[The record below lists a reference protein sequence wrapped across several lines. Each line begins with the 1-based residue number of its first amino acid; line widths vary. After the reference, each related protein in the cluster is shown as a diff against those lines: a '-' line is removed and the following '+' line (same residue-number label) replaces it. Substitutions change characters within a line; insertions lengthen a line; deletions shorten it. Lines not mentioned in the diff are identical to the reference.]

1 MTMLKRSI
9 FTLMP
14 SLAFLTFRGKGS
26 GGGDSISTQKLD
38 PQVLQ
43 QMLLPMYG
51 ATERAAGVIPI
62 TDKDGNVTYQY
73 DDYEGYDGQRLTG
86 PNDFYSYLTDPTKLD
101 QTLAWGNDPFQESLA
116 NATNLASYGGPD
128 DIVSTDADYLSIV
141 GADRIG
147 GRQIGRQADA
157 TYSDAVASQAA
168 KARDSFYRDASVT
181 GVGTGPASL
190 YKDAIAAS
198 VDAPRDAASQDVTA
212 TWMGPAGDV
221 NSDMINAAQMGPIA
235 DIANQNINAAQ
246 MGSIADIAN
255 QNINAAQ
262 IDRNAIRNVSG
273 TGVTGANVAAD
284 AFGSLQ
290 PQARGSVRD
299 VFGSGF
305 MGGNLDQYMN
315 PYRSQVIDTTMEALD
330 RQRQIQQQQNAASA
344 TQAGAFG
351 GSRQGVL
358 EAETNRGFADQAA
371 QTIAAL
377 NTQGFDTAANL
388 QQADADRALQAQLAN
403 QGMDQASTQQALDLS
418 GQFGLANQEANL
430 RAGLANQGVDSSTLQ
445 FNAGNQQ
452 QSSMQNA
459 ANALAAAQANQQ
471 TAFNQRSFDADNR
484 QQSSMQNAANAL
496 AAAQSNQQM
505 GFNQGSFNAGNQQ
518 QANMQNA
525 ANSLSAGLANQ
536 QMRYN
541 TGLFNADQW
550 GQANALNAANQLQT
564 SLANQGADLSRGS
577 LDAQLANAAAMQNA
591 NQQLI
596 ASGNNQRTNFDERSL
611 NSQMLNNAA
620 LQNANMRFNASA
632 NNQQSDNA
640 RNLANAQLGNAAAL
654 QNANMGFN
662 ANAYNQSNNLQRM
675 LANQSTIMDARKS
688 NQATYL
694 DQAKANQAAALEASI
709 FNAGGRN
716 AASMRNAELDIMSQQ
731 QALSGNQ
738 QLLNNVGFGRDALF
752 QNLDTRL
759 GAGDMV
765 DAKSKEKLDLDYQ
778 NWIDEQNYPAQ
789 QAGMLQSAF
798 GMVPQ
803 LTSTKTVGDK
813 KPDLWQ
819 NLADTFSDVRL
830 KDNITKLNGYAYNFK
845 SRPEVTTGGVM
856 AQEVELIAPHL
867 VNTDVETGY
876 KRVNYEALVGV
887 LLEAV
892 KDLKSEVEGLKRG

>member
-1 MTMLKRSI
+1 MSMLKRSI

-14 SLAFLTFRGKGS
+14 SLEFLTFKGKKGGS
-26 GGGDSISTQKLD
+26 GGDSVTTQKLD

-43 QMLLPMYG
+43 QMLLPMYS

-62 TDKDGNVTYQY
+62 TDKDGNVTYQF
-73 DDYEGYDGQRLTG
+73 DDYVGYDGQRITD
-86 PNDFYSYLTDPTKLD
+86 PNDFYSYLTDPTKLNE
-101 QTLAWGNDPFQESLA
+101 TLAWGNDPFQESLV

-147 GRQIGRQADA
+147 GHQIGKQADA
-157 TYSDAVASQAA
+157 TYTDAVASQAA
-168 KARDSFYRDASVT
+168 KARDSFYTDASVT
-181 GVGTGPASL
+181 GVGTGPDSL
-190 YKDAIAAS
+190 YKDA
-198 VDAPRDAASQDVTA
+198 VAPTVGTSRDVT
-212 TWMGPAGDV
+212 
-221 NSDMINAAQMGPIA
+221 NQNINAAQMGPIA
-235 DIANQNINAAQ
+235 DIANQNIDAAH
-246 MGSIADIAN
+246 
-255 QNINAAQ
+255 IN
-262 IDRNAIRNVSG
+262 RNNIRNVNNA
-273 TGVTGANVAAD
+273 GVTGAAVAAD

-290 PQARGSVRD
+290 PQARNSVRD
-299 VFGSGF
+299 VYGSGF

-371 QTIAAL
+371 QTMASL
-377 NTQGFDTAANL
+377 NAQGFDTAASL
-388 QQADADRALQAQLAN
+388 RQADADRALQAQLAN
-403 QGMDQASTQQALDLS
+403 QGMDQAATQQALNLS
-418 GQFGLANQEANL
+418 GQFGLANQDAAL
-430 RAGLANQGVDSSTLQ
+430 RAALANQGVDASTLQ
-445 FNAGNQQ
+445 FNAGNTQ
-452 QSSMQNA
+452 
-459 ANALAAAQANQQ
+459 QAN
-471 TAFNQRSFDADNR
+471 
-484 QQSSMQNAANAL
+484 MQNAANAL
-496 AAAQSNQQM
+496 AAAQSNQQTQY
-505 GFNQGSFNAGNQQ
+505 NQGAFNATNQQ

-525 ANSLSAGLANQ
+525 ANFLTASQANQ
-536 QMRYN
+536 Q
-541 TGLFNADQW
+541 
-550 GQANALNAANQLQT
+550 
-564 SLANQGADLSRGS
+564 SDLSRNS
-577 LDAQLANAAAMQNA
+577 LQAQLANAAGLQNA

-611 NSQMLNNAA
+611 TSQMLNNAA

-632 NNQQSDNA
+632 NNQQSDNS

-716 AASMRNAELDIMSQQ
+716 AASMRNAELDLMSQQ
-731 QALSGNQ
+731 QALAGNQ

-765 DAKSKEKLDLDYQ
+765 DAKSQEKLDLDYQ

-830 KDNITKLNGYAYNFK
+830 KDNITKLNGYSYNFK

>member
-1 MTMLKRSI
+1 MNMLKRSI

-14 SLAFLTFRGKGS
+14 SLAFLTFKGKKGG
-26 GGGDSISTQKLD
+26 GGGDSVTTQKLD

-43 QMLLPMYG
+43 QMLLPMYS

-62 TDKDGNVTYQY
+62 TDKDGNVTYQF
-73 DDYEGYDGQRLTG
+73 DDYVGYDGQRITD
-86 PNDFYSYLTDPTKLD
+86 PNDFYSYLTDPTKLNE
-101 QTLAWGNDPFQESLA
+101 TLAWGNDPFQESLV

-147 GRQIGRQADA
+147 GHQIGKQADA
-157 TYSDAVASQAA
+157 TYTDAVASQAA
-168 KARDSFYRDASVT
+168 KARDSFYTDASVT
-181 GVGTGPASL
+181 GVGTGPDSL
-190 YKDAIAAS
+190 YKDA
-198 VDAPRDAASQDVTA
+198 VAPTVGTSRDVT
-212 TWMGPAGDV
+212 
-221 NSDMINAAQMGPIA
+221 NQNINAAQMGPIA
-235 DIANQNINAAQ
+235 DIANQNIDAAH
-246 MGSIADIAN
+246 
-255 QNINAAQ
+255 IN
-262 IDRNAIRNVSG
+262 RNNIRNVNNA
-273 TGVTGANVAAD
+273 GVTGAAVAAD

-290 PQARGSVRD
+290 PQARNSVRD
-299 VFGSGF
+299 VYGSGF

-371 QTIAAL
+371 QTMASL
-377 NTQGFDTAANL
+377 NAQGFDTAASL

-403 QGMDQASTQQALDLS
+403 QGMDQAATQQALNLS
-418 GQFGLANQEANL
+418 GQFGLANQDAAL
-430 RAGLANQGVDSSTLQ
+430 RAALANQGVDASTLQ
-445 FNAGNQQ
+445 FNAGNTQ
-452 QSSMQNA
+452 
-459 ANALAAAQANQQ
+459 QAN
-471 TAFNQRSFDADNR
+471 
-484 QQSSMQNAANAL
+484 MQNAANAL
-496 AAAQSNQQM
+496 AAAQSNQQTQY
-505 GFNQGSFNAGNQQ
+505 NQGAFNATNQQ

-525 ANSLSAGLANQ
+525 ANFLTASQANQ
-536 QMRYN
+536 Q
-541 TGLFNADQW
+541 
-550 GQANALNAANQLQT
+550 
-564 SLANQGADLSRGS
+564 SDLSRNS
-577 LDAQLANAAAMQNA
+577 LQAQLANAAGLQNA

-611 NSQMLNNAA
+611 TSQMLNNAA

-632 NNQQSDNA
+632 NNQQSDNS

-716 AASMRNAELDIMSQQ
+716 AASMRNAELDLTSQQ
-731 QALSGNQ
+731 QALYGNQ
-738 QLLNNVGFGRDALF
+738 QLQDTIGMGRDALF

-765 DAKSKEKLDLDYQ
+765 DAKSQEKLDLDYQ

-830 KDNITKLNGYAYNFK
+830 KDNITKLNGYSYNFK